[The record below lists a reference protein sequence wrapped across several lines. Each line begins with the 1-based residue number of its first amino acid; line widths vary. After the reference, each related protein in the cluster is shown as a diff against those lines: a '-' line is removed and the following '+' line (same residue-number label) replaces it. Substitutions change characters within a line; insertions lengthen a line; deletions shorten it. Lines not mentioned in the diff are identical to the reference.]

1 VKAMFISA
9 NNEDFAGRFVPCA
22 AGWLLLKQGLATRK
36 RAVVQKVL
44 LLTRWRETRAVLN
57 LIFRSGFKLK
67 TMNTTILQPGSLRGK
82 TSGRK
87 TQPHN
92 LTTKGRNPRQIH
104 E

>member
-1 VKAMFISA
+1 MFISV
-9 NNEDFAGRFVPCA
+9 NNEDFTNRFVPCA
-22 AGWLLLKQGLATRK
+22 AGRLLLKQDLATLK
-36 RAVVQKVL
+36 RAVAQKVL
-44 LLTRWRETRAVLN
+44 LLTRQLETRAVLKMA
-57 LIFRSGFKLK
+57 FRSSFKFE
-67 TMNTTILQPGSLRGK
+67 TMNTMILQPGSLRGK